1 MEFVNIYLLPFFSWV
16 LQTSMMASVMV
27 GLILLIKAVLGNRL
41 SPRWHYLLWILVILR
56 LLLLWAPES
65 SLSIYNMLP
74 YSHETSPT
82 FHIISSLPSEESV
95 VPSSSMHDEGKKV
108 ESASLSPYTLGLF
121 IWIVGVFCF
130 GMVAIVVNR
139 RVYLHIKKQSIITDP
154 RVIQLFERCK
164 KKMSVKRSIPLVVSN
179 GISSPTVFGFMRPR
193 ILLSDTLLQT
203 LGDKQLQFIFYHELA
218 HIKRN
223 DVGINLLMHALL
235 LLHWF
240 NPLLWYA
247 YYRMREDQEIACD
260 ARALTYIDSEQKI
273 EYGHTI
279 IRLLEHYSRNQYLPS
294 LANLVG
300 SKNQLK
306 KRILMIKNFHKASYR
321 LSTLGLVAAIVISG
335 ASLVNAKAPSQNTV
349 AQKPDSA
356 GLYAGGY
363 KKITA
368 SEALADKD
376 VKAALDRV
384 HALFPETE
392 SYEINAFEYVVS
404 PDDEGEYDKYFI
416 KLKRDSE
423 DFFTFDFGVDSKTG
437 KISYTIRSL
446 TASEVLSYDN
456 AKSGVDKIHAL
467 HPETKSYEI
476 TGANVIDNFVG
487 NFSRYNIVFRD
498 KDSKDLIN
506 FGIDAKTGEIMP
518 DKKEDNL

>member
-279 IRLLEHYSRNQYLPS
+279 IRLLEHYSRNQHLPS

-335 ASLVNAKAPSQNTV
+335 ASLVNAKVPSQNIE
-349 AQKPDSA
+349 K
-356 GLYAGGY
+356 LYAGTY

-384 HALFPETE
+384 NDLFPETK
-392 SYEINAFEYVVS
+392 SYEISAYEDVVS
-404 PDDEGEYDKYFI
+404 GEHPHDKYVI
-416 KLKRDSE
+416 RLNEDSDE
-423 DFFTFDFGVDSKTG
+423 FFHFAVDSNSG
-437 KISYTIRSL
+437 KVSYTIKSL
-446 TASEVLSYDN
+446 TASEVLSY

-476 TGANVIDNFVG
+476 TSANVIDNFG
-487 NFSRYNIVFRD
+487 SNFSRYNITFSE
-498 KDSKDLIN
+498 KNSKRSIT
-506 FGIDAKTGEIMP
+506 FGINAKTGEIIP
-518 DKKEDNL
+518 

>member
-1 MEFVNIYLLPFFSWV
+1 
-16 LQTSMMASVMV
+16 MMASVMV

-74 YSHETSPT
+74 YSHNMLPYSHETSPT

-95 VPSSSMHDEGKKV
+95 VPSSPMHDEGKKV
-108 ESASLSPYTLGLF
+108 ESASLSLYTLGLF

-179 GISSPTVFGFMRPR
+179 GISSPTVLGFMRPR

-223 DVGINLLMHALL
+223 DVGINLLMNALL

-279 IRLLEHYSRNQYLPS
+279 IRLLEHYSRNQHLPS

-349 AQKPDSA
+349 AQNQDSE
-356 GLYAGGY
+356 GLYAGAY

-376 VKAALDRV
+376 VKAAIDQV
-384 HALFPETE
+384 HALFPETK
-392 SYEINAFEYVVS
+392 SYEISAYEDVVS
-404 PDDEGEYDKYFI
+404 GEQEHDKYVI
-416 KLKRDSE
+416 RLNEDSE
-423 DFFTFDFGVDSKTG
+423 EFFHFAVDSKTG
-437 KISYTIRSL
+437 KVSYTIKSL

-476 TGANVIDNFVG
+476 TSANVVDNFVS
-487 NFSRYNIVFRD
+487 NFSRYNITFSD
-498 KDSKDLIN
+498 KDSKDLIT
-506 FGIDAKTGEIMP
+506 FGIDGKTGEIIP
-518 DKKEDNL
+518 DK